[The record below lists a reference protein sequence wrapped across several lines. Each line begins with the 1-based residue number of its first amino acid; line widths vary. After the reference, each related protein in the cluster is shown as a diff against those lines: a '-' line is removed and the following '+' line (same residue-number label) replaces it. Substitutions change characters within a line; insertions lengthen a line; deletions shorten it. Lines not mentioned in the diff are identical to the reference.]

1 MQRRVQR
8 EAMSRSKS
16 QQNTSSAVLTAYKIH
31 VDALRRFI
39 SRFVGKNDVEDVV
52 QEAFMRAY
60 NAETGK
66 PIDQPKSYLFRI
78 AKHVALNQLRQRSRK
93 PTDYLEDID
102 APDVLVNEW
111 TLEDEI
117 MAQQKLGFHC
127 AAVASLPPKCRKVY
141 LLRKVY
147 GMSYKDIAATLKIS
161 DSTVEAHISKGYA
174 RCDEYV
180 AKRMGETPIPA
191 AYTKHPETGRGVH

>member
-1 MQRRVQR
+1 
-8 EAMSRSKS
+8 MSRSKS
-16 QQNTSSAVLTAYKIH
+16 QQKTSSAVLTAYKIH

-102 APDVLVNEW
+102 SPDVLVNEW

-180 AKRMGETPIPA
+180 AKRMGERPMAT
-191 AYTKHPETGRGVH
+191 YTKHPETGRGVL

>member
-1 MQRRVQR
+1 
-8 EAMSRSKS
+8 MSDIPGKNK
-16 QQNTSSAVLTAYKIH
+16 QKADSAILSAYKTH
-31 VDALRRFI
+31 VEALRRFI
-39 SRFVGKNDVEDVV
+39 SRFVGKHDVEDVV
-52 QEAFMRAY
+52 QEAFIRAY

-93 PTDYLEDID
+93 PTDYLEDLES
-102 APDVLVNEW
+102 PDVLVNEW
-111 TLEDEI
+111 TLEDEV

-147 GMSYKDIAATLKIS
+147 GMSYKDIASTLQIS

-180 AKRMGETPIPA
+180 ARRMGELPAQTPRPTRA
-191 AYTKHPETGRGVH
+191 FTNRRAQ

>member
-1 MQRRVQR
+1 
-8 EAMSRSKS
+8 MS
-16 QQNTSSAVLTAYKIH
+16 SSPDKNQHKTNSAILSAYKTH

-52 QEAFMRAY
+52 QEAFLRAY
-60 NAETGK
+60 SAESGK
-66 PIDQPKSYLFRI
+66 PIEQPKSYLFRI
-78 AKHVALNQLRQRSRK
+78 AKHVALDQLRQRSRK
-93 PTDYLEDID
+93 PTDYLDDFES
-102 APDVLVNEW
+102 PDVLVSEW

-147 GMSYKDIAATLKIS
+147 GMSYKDIATTLQIS
-161 DSTVEAHISKGYA
+161 DKTVEAHIIKGYA

-180 AKRMGETPIPA
+180 ARRMADTPMQALASSKGSRRAQP
-191 AYTKHPETGRGVH
+191 